1 MGVQHGRH
9 QVLDSRRHQLRL
21 HCLTPVIIMLSRL
34 AVRSAMVPRCLAG
47 ARELATTPALAE
59 RDLVNFPPRQRPI
72 ERGPV
77 KALIFPAE
85 WFDALYPKTGV
96 TGPYMALFG
105 VSTFLASKEYFVM
118 EHDFYVGIGL
128 AIVLTY
134 LIKTQGPA
142 YTADLNKQLD
152 EEEAALRA
160 IRQDEIDACLANI
173 KGEQGVQEQA
183 TAWEDI
189 IAAKKEAVGLQLEGE
204 YRSRLAAA
212 HSAVKKRLDYQV
224 ETANVLRRMEQKHM
238 VDWIIGNVKA
248 SITPD
253 QEAAALKKCI
263 SDLKALSAA

>member
-1 MGVQHGRH
+1 
-9 QVLDSRRHQLRL
+9 
-21 HCLTPVIIMLSRL
+21 MLSRL
-34 AVRSAMVPRCLAG
+34 AVRSAMVPRCLVG

-77 KALIFPAE
+77 KAL
-85 WFDALYPKTGV
+85 
-96 TGPYMALFG
+96 FG

-134 LIKTQGPA
+134 LVKTQGPA
-142 YTADLNKQLD
+142 YTAELNKQLD

-160 IRQDEIDACLANI
+160 IRQDEIDACLASI
-173 KGEQGVQEQA
+173 KGEQAVQEQA
-183 TAWEDI
+183 TAWQDI

-204 YRSRLAAA
+204 YRSRLSAA
-212 HSAVKKRLDYQV
+212 HAAVKKRLDYQV

>member
-1 MGVQHGRH
+1 MG
-9 QVLDSRRHQLRL
+9 RL
-21 HCLTPVIIMLSRL
+21 ECSAARAPPSQGVKYIFVKKLLSSAAIMLSRL

-105 VSTFLASKEYFVM
+105 VS
-118 EHDFYVGIGL
+118 
-128 AIVLTY
+128 
-134 LIKTQGPA
+134 
-142 YTADLNKQLD
+142 
-152 EEEAALRA
+152 
-160 IRQDEIDACLANI
+160 ACLAQI
-173 KGEQGVQEQA
+173 KGEQAVQEQA
-183 TAWEDI
+183 TAWQDI

-238 VDWIIGNVKA
+238 V
-248 SITPD
+248 
-253 QEAAALKKCI
+253 
-263 SDLKALSAA
+263 

>member
-1 MGVQHGRH
+1 MG
-9 QVLDSRRHQLRL
+9 RL
-21 HCLTPVIIMLSRL
+21 ECSAARAPPSQGVKYIFVKKLLSSAAIMLSRL

-96 TGPYMALFG
+96 TGPY
-105 VSTFLASKEYFVM
+105 
-118 EHDFYVGIGL
+118 
-128 AIVLTY
+128 
-134 LIKTQGPA
+134 
-142 YTADLNKQLD
+142 
-152 EEEAALRA
+152 
-160 IRQDEIDACLANI
+160 
-173 KGEQGVQEQA
+173 
-183 TAWEDI
+183 
-189 IAAKKEAVGLQLEGE
+189 
-204 YRSRLAAA
+204 
-212 HSAVKKRLDYQV
+212 
-224 ETANVLRRMEQKHM
+224 TANVLRRMEQKHM

>member
-1 MGVQHGRH
+1 MGSAAQAAPSSAR
-9 QVLDSRRHQLRL
+9 Q
-21 HCLTPVIIMLSRL
+21 TPTSSPSTLFSEIIMLSRL

-47 ARELATTPALAE
+47 ARELATSPALAE

-118 EHDFYVGIGL
+118 EHDLYVGIGL
-128 AIVLTY
+128 AIVLSY
-134 LIKTQGPA
+134 LVKTQGPA
-142 YTADLNKQLD
+142 YTAEVNKQLD

-160 IRQDEIDACLANI
+160 
-173 KGEQGVQEQA
+173 
-183 TAWEDI
+183 
-189 IAAKKEAVGLQLEGE
+189 
-204 YRSRLAAA
+204 
-212 HSAVKKRLDYQV
+212 
-224 ETANVLRRMEQKHM
+224 
-238 VDWIIGNVKA
+238 IIGNVKA

-263 SDLKALSAA
+263 SDLKALSA

>member
-1 MGVQHGRH
+1 MGSTNLIR
-9 QVLDSRRHQLRL
+9 
-21 HCLTPVIIMLSRL
+21 MLSRQ
-34 AVRSAMVPRCLAG
+34 AISRATQARNCLVVSSRG
-47 ARELATTPALAE
+47 LSVSTPNPE
-59 RDLVNFPPRQRPI
+59 RDLVNFPDRVRPI
-72 ERGPV
+72 DKPPV
-77 KALIFPAE
+77 RLGIFPEE
-85 WFDALYPKTGV
+85 WFTAMYPKTGV

-105 VSTFLASKEYFVM
+105 VSTFLASKEFFVM

-128 AIVLTY
+128 AAVLAF

-142 YTADLNKQLD
+142 YTEAINKQLD
-152 EEEAALRA
+152 EEEAALKA
-160 IRQDEIDACLANI
+160 IRQDEIDACLAQI
-173 KGEQGVQEQA
+173 KGEQAVQEQA
-183 TAWEDI
+183 TAWQDI

-248 SITPD
+248 SITPA

>member
-1 MGVQHGRH
+1 M
-9 QVLDSRRHQLRL
+9 
-21 HCLTPVIIMLSRL
+21 
-34 AVRSAMVPRCLAG
+34 
-47 ARELATTPALAE
+47 
-59 RDLVNFPPRQRPI
+59 PI

-134 LIKTQGPA
+134 LVKTQGPA
-142 YTADLNKQLD
+142 YTAEVNK
-152 EEEAALRA
+152 
-160 IRQDEIDACLANI
+160 EIDACLASI

-183 TAWEDI
+183 TAWQDI

-224 ETANVLRRMEQKHM
+224 ETANVL
-238 VDWIIGNVKA
+238 
-248 SITPD
+248 
-253 QEAAALKKCI
+253 
-263 SDLKALSAA
+263 

>member
-1 MGVQHGRH
+1 MGQCSKGATK
-9 QVLDSRRHQLRL
+9 SRRLKSIFVKQLL
-21 HCLTPVIIMLSRL
+21 SSAAIMLSRL

-105 VSTFLASKEYFVM
+105 VSTFLA
-118 EHDFYVGIGL
+118 
-128 AIVLTY
+128 
-134 LIKTQGPA
+134 Q
-142 YTADLNKQLD
+142 
-152 EEEAALRA
+152 
-160 IRQDEIDACLANI
+160 I
-173 KGEQGVQEQA
+173 KGEQAVQEQA
-183 TAWEDI
+183 TAWQDI

-248 SITPD
+248 SITPA

>member
-1 MGVQHGRH
+1 MGSAARAAPPSARQTSPSP
-9 QVLDSRRHQLRL
+9 LFSAS
-21 HCLTPVIIMLSRL
+21 IMLSRL

-118 EHDFYVGIGL
+118 EHDFYVGMGL
-128 AIVLTY
+128 A
-134 LIKTQGPA
+134 
-142 YTADLNKQLD
+142 YTEAINKQLD
-152 EEEAALRA
+152 EEEAALKA
-160 IRQDEIDACLANI
+160 IRQDEIDACLAQI
-173 KGEQGVQEQA
+173 KGEQAVQEQA
-183 TAWEDI
+183 TAWQDI

-224 ETANVLRRMEQKHM
+224 GTANVLRRMEQKHM
-238 VDWIIGNVKA
+238 VDWN
-248 SITPD
+248 
-253 QEAAALKKCI
+253 
-263 SDLKALSAA
+263 